1 MVFLSLGVEKN
12 ASVQYQC
19 CFKVVPW
26 KARVIQRFMSCVKS
40 VFLGLWASTFFSLNV
55 FLYFSVH
62 LNSVPYTGIFPTEY
76 RLYFLQ

>member
-26 KARVIQRFMSCVKS
+26 KARVIQGFMSCEIS
-40 VFLGLWASTFFSLNV
+40 VFRRWASTFFSLNV